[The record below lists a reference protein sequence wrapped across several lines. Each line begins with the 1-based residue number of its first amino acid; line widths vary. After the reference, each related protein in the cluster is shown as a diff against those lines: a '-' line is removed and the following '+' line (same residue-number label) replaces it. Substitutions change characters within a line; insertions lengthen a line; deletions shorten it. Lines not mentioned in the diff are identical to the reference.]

1 MIELFRHELL
11 ALAHAI
17 AGVSND
23 HNTHVILRR
32 IEEAEKTILMKA
44 TELEGQ
50 LNTLKAQVDKSK
62 TEVLKRIA
70 DLEDALVNTDLPAS
84 AVTALDALKASVQA
98 VDDINPDAPA
108 GTP

>member
-1 MIELFRHELL
+1 MIEQFRHELL

-32 IEEAEKTILMKA
+32 IEEAEKKILMKA
-44 TELEGQ
+44 TELSTQ
-50 LNTLKAQVDKSK
+50 LTNLTAQVNKVK
-62 TEVLKRIA
+62 AEVLKRIT
-70 DLEDALVNTDLPAS
+70 DLEAALSNVDLPEE
-84 AVTALDALKASVQA
+84 AVIALDGLKTALQA

>member
-1 MIELFRHELL
+1 MIENLRHELL
-11 ALAHAI
+11 ELAHAI
-17 AGVSND
+17 AGVAND

-32 IEEAEKTILMKA
+32 IEEAERKILMK
-44 TELEGQ
+44 TNELEGQ

-70 DLEDALVNTDLPAS
+70 DLEGALANTDLPDA
-84 AVTALDALKASVQA
+84 AVTALDALKASVQS